1 MTKPVKD
8 TSMEDRGNRLL
19 STLPPEE
26 FELLRPHLKR
36 VSLPHAQCLISPDE
50 QITRVYFPINALA
63 SLVTVMED
71 GSIVEAGCVG
81 REGMVGIPVLLGPA
95 ATPMQTVVQ
104 IAGEAF
110 EAKGDAVKKVFD
122 NGAAFHKLLHRYF
135 HTLFIV
141 ASQSA
146 ACNRLHLIEQRLSR
160 WLLMSSDGI
169 DSNQLGLT
177 QEYLAAMLGV
187 RRAGVTEAAIQLQ
200 NEGRIRYRR
209 GAIEIID
216 RESLEQRA
224 CECYGVVKAQFEQL
238 LDQSGAT
245 SRHAVVSRH

>member
-1 MTKPVKD
+1 M
-8 TSMEDRGNRLL
+8 SEDRGNRLL
-19 STLPPEE
+19 SILPQEE
-26 FELLRPHLKR
+26 FDLLGPHLKR
-36 VSLPHAQCLISPDE
+36 VSLAHSQRLIAPYE

-81 REGMVGIPVLLGPA
+81 REGLVGIPVFLGTGS
-95 ATPMQTVVQ
+95 TPMQTVVQ

-110 EAKGDAVKKVFD
+110 EARGDTVKKVFD
-122 NGAAFHKLLHRYF
+122 NGGAFHTVVHRYIN
-135 HTLFIV
+135 TLFIA

-146 ACNRLHLIEQRLSR
+146 ACNRLHQIEQRLSR

-169 DSNQLGLT
+169 GSNQLGLT

-187 RRAGVTEAAIQLQ
+187 RRPGVTEAALQLQ
-200 NEGRIRYRR
+200 DEGGIRYSR
-209 GAIEIID
+209 GVIEIID
-216 RESLEQRA
+216 RDSLEQRA

-238 LDQSGAT
+238 LDTPSGPSRQAVSSPQL
-245 SRHAVVSRH
+245 SRHPSSH